1 MEAKR
6 GERGKGHRQ
15 EPRKRAFVRVGNGS
29 RGTTRGAR
37 VRRGSARPGRAGLWM
52 GGECVPLDDGVRGHQ
67 SELLDLLGGVTR
79 LLLPAEARLAV
90 APVPPSRL
98 LARDVGLDGV
108 LLRGVIAASSGGIV
122 VPTGASFAPFAAAED
137 VHEPPLSSPPS
148 ARWEMTSSRD
158 AVPAVPNVFPDSN
171 PIGRRGARFWRLCG
185 SNRHPNQRH
194 RHPTRGG
201 AGRGRLIARSRA
213 RWERRGETP
222 PPRRSPRKRPAAPT
236 AGGANLMALLTKA
249 PAPKRAKP
257 DPESAVPGDDH
268 AGSTRAGGVEIRSR
282 DPPARRGTLGDQ
294 TRAEVRGIP
303 REIPPLDT

>member
-15 EPRKRAFVRVGNGS
+15 EPRRRAFVRVGNGS

-122 VPTGASFAPFAAAED
+122 VPTGASFPSFAAAED

-171 PIGRRGARFWRLCG
+171 RLAAGVHVFGAFADLIVIPTSATATRRAGGRGAGDCSRD
-185 SNRHPNQRH
+185 
-194 RHPTRGG
+194 
-201 AGRGRLIARSRA
+201 RGRDGIV
-213 RWERRGETP
+213 GGNP
-222 PPRRSPRKRPAAPT
+222 PAATESPKE
-236 AGGANLMALLTKA
+236 AGGAYSGG
-249 PAPKRAKP
+249 REP
-257 DPESAVPGDDH
+257 DGAAHESAGAETRQARPRIC
-268 AGSTRAGGVEIRSR
+268 RAGGRPRGFDARGGRRIRSR

-294 TRAEVRGIP
+294 TRPEVRGIP
-303 REIPPLDT
+303 PEMSHLDT

>member
-15 EPRKRAFVRVGNGS
+15 EPRRRAFVRVGNGS

-52 GGECVPLDDGVRGHQ
+52 GGECVPLDDGIRGHQ

-171 PIGRRGARFWRLCG
+171 RIGRRGARFWRLCG

-201 AGRGRLIARSRA
+201 AGRGRLFARSRA
-213 RWERRGETP
+213 RWDRRGK
-222 PPRRSPRKRPAAPT
+222 PPRRDGVPERGRRRLQR
-236 AGGANLMALLTKA
+236 GART
-249 PAPKRAKP
+249 
-257 DPESAVPGDDH
+257 
-268 AGSTRAGGVEIRSR
+268 
-282 DPPARRGTLGDQ
+282 
-294 TRAEVRGIP
+294 
-303 REIPPLDT
+303 